1 MDLSFDV
8 QKKNNHIVLA
18 ITGEIDLYSVKQLK
32 EQVSDTIE
40 QEREAHIIMDL
51 NNVKYIDST
60 GLGILI
66 GIKRRCAEKAGEL
79 VLVFDSDRIS
89 NLFNITGLHNVF
101 AIFKS
106 MDEAAAKFQ

>member
-1 MDLSFDV
+1 MDLSFEIS
-8 QKKNNHIVLA
+8 KKDNHIVMA
-18 ITGEIDLYSVKQLK
+18 VTGEIDLYSVKQLK
-32 EQVSDTIE
+32 ESVTQVIE
-40 QEREAHIIMDL
+40 QEREARIIMDL

-79 VLVFDSDRIS
+79 SLVFDSERIA

-101 AIFKS
+101 AIYKTL
-106 MDEAAAKFQ
+106 DEAAAKFQ

>member
-1 MDLSFDV
+1 MDLSFDN
-8 QKKNNHIVLA
+8 QKKDNHIVLA

-32 EQVSDTIE
+32 EHVSQVIE
-40 QEREAHIIMDL
+40 QEREARIIMDL

-79 VLVFDSDRIS
+79 VLVFESDRIS

-101 AIFKS
+101 AIYKTV
-106 MDEAAAKFQ
+106 DEAAAKFK